1 MPPHE
6 IAGSVEAF
14 IRGHFRIVQSD
25 PRFSRDAHLFEEGY
39 VDSAGVVEL
48 LMFVES
54 TYGVALEDEQ
64 IFSDRFTTINGIAE
78 ILHDERRAA
87 VR

>member
-1 MPPHE
+1 LPHE
-6 IAGSVEAF
+6 AADAIEAF
-14 IRGHFRIVQSD
+14 IRHHFRVLSSD
-25 PRFSRDAHLFEEGY
+25 PLFSRDAHLFERGY

-54 TYGVALEDEQ
+54 TYGVSLDDEQ
-64 IFSDRFTTINGIAE
+64 LFSDRFTTINGIAE
-78 ILHDERRAA
+78 LVHAGSRAA

>member
-1 MPPHE
+1 MLHE
-6 IAGSVEAF
+6 TAAAIEGF
-14 IRGHFRIVQSD
+14 IRQQFRVVPND
-25 PRFSRDAHLFEEGY
+25 PLFSRDAHLFERGF

-54 TYGVALEDEQ
+54 TYGVSLDDEQ

-78 ILHDERRAA
+78 ILHAAGSRAA

>member
-1 MPPHE
+1 MLHE
-6 IAGSVEAF
+6 PAHAIEAF
-14 IRGHFRIVQSD
+14 IRQHFRVVSGD
-25 PRFSRDAHLFEEGY
+25 PLFSRDAHLFERGY

-54 TYGVALEDEQ
+54 TYGVSLDDDQ
-64 IFSDRFTTINGIAE
+64 LFSDRFTTINGIAE
-78 ILHDERRAA
+78 LVHAGSRAA